1 VQTGGEEEER
11 RVARSLKRRRDHDH
25 EAVAPK
31 LEEVMAVVRIA
42 VRKRRRDRHQS
53 RRGTARHDQCG
64 EAKEGSWQGRRK
76 ILGEKYRDEAG
87 GGGRYLWCSKLSTTV
102 LKYNHY

>member
-25 EAVAPK
+25 EVVTPK
-31 LEEVMAVVRIA
+31 LEEAMAVVRIA
-42 VRKRRRDRHQS
+42 VRKRRRDHQS
-53 RRGTARHDQCG
+53 RRGTARHDQRG

-76 ILGEKYRDEAG
+76 ILGGKYRDEAG
-87 GGGRYLWCSKLSTTV
+87 GGDIYGAQNYQHRF
-102 LKYNHY
+102 